1 MKFNW
6 IERLKNLEID
16 RSAEKSKSRR
26 LLIGGVLAMLVVVV
40 SAVQLLGLGSSTDD
54 VMSFRAEHRTL
65 VAMVVERGVLRAAET
80 VTFNAPRLRRGG
92 NIQILEMA
100 EEGSLVEP
108 GDLVVRFDASSLDE
122 QIRGRENDVERSEA
136 QLRKTIA
143 QQESQMASLQAS
155 YEQAQH
161 RHEQAALSLQRMA
174 FEAEINKRQEEL
186 NFKKSELTLQKA
198 REAIDTRKS
207 VNEAAL
213 QRLRLRLNRDR
224 DELEELRGELLIT
237 EMYTESPGLVTYE
250 NTWGSNGMTKVKVG
264 DSPYSGQAII
274 SLPDLSKMAVDI
286 SISELDIHKIAEG
299 HKALVHLDAYPDRVY
314 PAEVTEVSQMA
325 SRMGRSQMKVFE
337 CRVVLDE
344 TDLSLRPGMTAQIS
358 IITHYDPEAL
368 VVPLEAIFRREGE
381 PMVFTLDGGP
391 REVPVVLGADN
402 GSYVVIQEGIELGT
416 LVALRD
422 PFTPLEAIESA
433 GAEALTQ
440 QRGTGADGN
449 MSFDVHMPGGGRGMS
464 VRIFR

>member
-1 MKFNW
+1 MKLNW
-6 IERLKNLEID
+6 MERLKNLELK
-16 RSAEKSKSRR
+16 RSGVKRKGRR
-26 LLIGGVLAMLVVVV
+26 LLIGGSLALLVVVV
-40 SAVQLLGLGSSTDD
+40 SAVQLLGLGSSADK
-54 VMSFRAEHRTL
+54 VMSFRAEHRQM
-65 VAMVVERGVLRAAET
+65 VAMVVERSVLKAAET

-100 EEGSLVEP
+100 EEGSLVAP

-136 QLRKTIA
+136 QLKKTMA

-161 RHEQAALSLQRMA
+161 RHEQAELSLRRMT
-174 FEAEINKRQEEL
+174 FEAEISRKQEEL
-186 NFKKSELTLQKA
+186 NFKKSELSLQKA
-198 REAIDTRKS
+198 KEAIDTRKS

-213 QRLRLRLNRDR
+213 QRLQLRLNRDR
-224 DELEELRGELLIT
+224 NELEELRDELLLT
-237 EMYTESPGLVTYE
+237 ELYTESPGLVTYE

-264 DSPYSGQAII
+264 DSPYSGQAIV

-286 SISELDIHKIAEG
+286 PISELDIHKIAEG
-299 HKALVHLDAYPDRVY
+299 QKALIHLDAYPDRVY
-314 PAEVTEVSQMA
+314 SAEVTEVSPLA
-325 SRMGRSQMKVFE
+325 SRMGRSQIKVFD

-358 IITHYDPEAL
+358 IITHYNPEAL
-368 VVPLEAIFRREGE
+368 VVPLEAIFHREGE
-381 PMVFTLDGGP
+381 PMVFTLDGRP
-391 REVPVVLGADN
+391 QEVPVVLGVDN
-402 GSYVVIQEGIELGT
+402 GSYVIIQEGIEFGT

-433 GAEALTQ
+433 GADALTQ
-440 QRGTGADGN
+440 QRGAGADAGGGFE
-449 MSFDVHMPGGGRGMS
+449 MHIPGGGRGMS